1 MDHNEEHWD
10 MVIKPTS
17 GWLDLHLVDIWYFRD
32 LLWMFV
38 KRDIV
43 SVYKQTILGPLWFII
58 QPILTTIMFM
68 VIFKNVAKIPTANV
82 PSILFYMSGLTVWN
96 YFATCINKTA
106 GTFTLNANIFGK
118 VYFPRL
124 IMPLSNVISNLIA
137 FGIQLGL
144 LILIMLYY
152 IIFKGFSFHFNQY
165 LLLLPVVLILLA
177 GLGLGVGIIIS
188 SLTTKYRDLSFL
200 VTFGVQLMMYATPV
214 IYPLSYITG
223 KYRIFILANPV
234 TPLIEIFRLSL
245 LGAGTFS
252 AYQLLY
258 STIFTAA
265 SLCIGIIVFNRV
277 EKSFMDTV

>member
-1 MDHNEEHWD
+1 MRHKQEHWD
-10 MVIKPTS
+10 MVIQPTS
-17 GWLDLHLVDIWYFRD
+17 GWLDLNLVDIWYYRD

-38 KRDIV
+38 KRDVV

-68 VIFKNVAKIPTANV
+68 VIFNNVAKIPTANV
-82 PSILFYMSGLTVWN
+82 PPVLFYMSGLTIWN
-96 YFATCINKTA
+96 YFATCLNKTA
-106 GTFTLNANIFGK
+106 TTFSLNANIFGK

-124 IMPLSNVISNLIA
+124 IMPLSNVISNMIA
-137 FGIQLGL
+137 FAIQFGL
-144 LILIMLYY
+144 LLFIMLYY
-152 IIFKGFSFHFNQY
+152 ILFKGFSFHFNQFI
-165 LLLLPVVLILLA
+165 LLLPVVLILLA
-177 GLGLGVGIIIS
+177 CLGLGLGIIIS
-188 SLTTKYRDLSFL
+188 SLTTKYRDLGFL

-245 LGAGTFS
+245 LGTGTFS
-252 AYQLLY
+252 MYQLLY
-258 STIFTAA
+258 STIFTIV
-265 SLCIGIIVFNRV
+265 SLFIGIIVFNRV